1 MTASTSDILTAKY
14 ESFDATLGTLWGA
27 GPEIGHLAA
36 IIGLV
41 AAIVLSVLG
50 HVGAATRRRSWVENS
65 GSFAVLQLVT
75 LVVAFALLVH
85 AFLKDDYSVVYVATN
100 SNTLLPWYYKVSAVW
115 GAHEGSFLLW
125 TLIMAVWTFAVAM
138 VGRRLPYQ
146 VYGRVLGTLGLLN
159 TGFLLFLLQTSNPFL
174 RLVPNVPT
182 VGADLNPLLQDFGL
196 IVHPPLLYTGYVG
209 FSVAFAFGVAGLI
222 SGRLDATW
230 ARWTRP
236 WTNVAWAFLTV
247 GITLGSW
254 WAYYELGWGGW
265 WFWDPVE
272 NASFMPWLAGTA
284 LIHSLAVTEKRSA
297 FRSWTVLLTI
307 LTFSLCLLGAFIVRS
322 GVLTSVHAFAVDP
335 ERGVFLLV
343 LLGVTV
349 GGSLALYAIRVPAI
363 RSRIAYMGLSRELF
377 LLINN
382 ALFVVAV
389 AVVLV
394 GTLYPLA
401 YEAVTG
407 GDKISVGPP
416 YFNRLFVPLMGLLA
430 VFLALVPVARWK
442 RTPIRLFRRVC
453 WLLLASMLVGAVF
466 FVIAIMSDR
475 VLNTGSIVGV
485 VIAVTLAL
493 WLLLSHSVDFIQ
505 RKGARPLGYLGM
517 LLAHIG
523 FAIGAVGVAVTSV
536 FSHETEVRLSPGDTV
551 ELNARQYHFVSV
563 TTVNGPN
570 YIAQRAKF
578 DVGEISLYPEKRNYL
593 ARNSVMTEAG
603 IEAGFFQDLYVA
615 LGEPLPDGSWGV
627 RIQEKVLVR
636 WVWCGGLLVCFGGLL
651 AVMDGRYRRL
661 ALRRDGLATAVK
673 VA

>member
-1 MTASTSDILTAKY
+1 M
-14 ESFDATLGTLWGA
+14 
-27 GPEIGHLAA
+27 
-36 IIGLV
+36 
-41 AAIVLSVLG
+41 
-50 HVGAATRRRSWVENS
+50 
-65 GSFAVLQLVT
+65 
-75 LVVAFALLVH
+75 
-85 AFLKDDYSVVYVATN
+85 
-100 SNTLLPWYYKVSAVW
+100 
-115 GAHEGSFLLW
+115 
-125 TLIMAVWTFAVAM
+125 
-138 VGRRLPYQ
+138 
-146 VYGRVLGTLGLLN
+146 
-159 TGFLLFLLQTSNPFL
+159 
-174 RLVPNVPT
+174 
-182 VGADLNPLLQDFGL
+182 
-196 IVHPPLLYTGYVG
+196 
-209 FSVAFAFGVAGLI
+209 
-222 SGRLDATW
+222 
-230 ARWTRP
+230 
-236 WTNVAWAFLTV
+236 
-247 GITLGSW
+247 
-254 WAYYELGWGGW
+254 
-265 WFWDPVE
+265 
-272 NASFMPWLAGTA
+272 
-284 LIHSLAVTEKRSA
+284 
-297 FRSWTVLLTI
+297 
-307 LTFSLCLLGAFIVRS
+307 RS

-335 ERGVFLLV
+335 ERGLFLLV

-442 RTPIRLFRRVC
+442 RTPIRLFRQVGV
-453 WLLLASMLVGAVF
+453 LLLASTLVGALF
-466 FVIAIMSDR
+466 FVIAITSDR

-493 WLLLSHSVDFIQ
+493 WLLLSHGVDFIQ

-523 FAIGAVGVAVTSV
+523 FAVGAVGVAITSV

-578 DVGEISLYPEKRNYL
+578 DVGGISLYPEKRNYL
-593 ARNSVMTEAG
+593 TRNSVMTEAG

-651 AVMDGRYRRL
+651 AVMDSRYRRL
-661 ALRRDGLATAVK
+661 ALRRDGLATAGK